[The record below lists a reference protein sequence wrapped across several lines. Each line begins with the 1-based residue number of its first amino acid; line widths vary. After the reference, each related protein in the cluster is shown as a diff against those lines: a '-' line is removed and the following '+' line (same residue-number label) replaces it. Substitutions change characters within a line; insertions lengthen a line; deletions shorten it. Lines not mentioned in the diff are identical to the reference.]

1 MSVENVNTE
10 LNGGA
15 PDPGMLANITADDD
29 ALSAIFDKHER
40 DHGAERENGK
50 FVSPDPERRNA
61 AAEAAAGSEGGDGKG
76 EELEPGSSTPAA
88 TTVSLPGNWTG
99 RLEEVW
105 GRIAPED
112 QAKIAAVQ
120 TELQGKLSDQGRV
133 ISTFKPISEVL
144 ERQKDYFDGRYKTD
158 DGKAITPA
166 AAVEFFFNV
175 QRELDRDPV
184 TGLLNIAD
192 RYGARDQLAAALG
205 TVAAGK
211 EGQQGDAALQSEI
224 AGLKAQIRDL
234 LNPASID
241 ARINQQFSARAAV
254 EAAGEEV
261 SRLAKDKPLYSEIPE
276 EDMVQSIHKAR
287 RKLGDAASKEAV
299 FDLAYDMAVNAD
311 PDLRAKAAAARPA
324 AVQDPKKIA
333 DAKRAAGV
341 NVTSTQ
347 SGRARTLSEEEELG
361 EVYDRHKRQ

>member
-1 MSVENVNTE
+1 MSVEHVTTE

-15 PDPGMLANITADDD
+15 PDPGMLVEMTADDD
-29 ALSAIFDKHER
+29 ALGAIFDKHER

-61 AAEAAAGSEGGDGKG
+61 AEVAAGSEGGNGKG

-88 TTVSLPGNWTG
+88 ATVSLPGNWTG
-99 RLEEVW
+99 RLDDVW

-144 ERQKDYFDGRYKTD
+144 ERQKDYFDGRYKTE

-184 TGLLNIAD
+184 SGLLNIAD

-205 TVAAGK
+205 TVAAGG
-211 EGQQGDAALQSEI
+211 EGQQGDAALRAEI
-224 AGLKAQIRDL
+224 TSLKQQINGL

-241 ARINQQFSARAAV
+241 ERISQKFSEKAAA
-254 EAAGEEV
+254 EAANEELGRW
-261 SRLAKDKPLYSEIPE
+261 SKDKPLYSEIPV
-276 EDMVQSIHKAR
+276 EDMVESIHKAR
-287 RKLGDAASKEAV
+287 RKLGDAASKQAV

-311 PDLRAKAAAARPA
+311 PDLRAKAAAAKPA
-324 AVQDPKKIA
+324 AAHDPKKIEG
-333 DAKRAAGV
+333 AKRAAGV